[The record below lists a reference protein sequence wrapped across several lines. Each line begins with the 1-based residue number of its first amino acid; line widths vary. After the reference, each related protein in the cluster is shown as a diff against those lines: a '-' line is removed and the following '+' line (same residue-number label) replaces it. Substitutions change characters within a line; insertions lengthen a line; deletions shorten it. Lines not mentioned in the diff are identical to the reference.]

1 MMKKIMI
8 ISVIV
13 CSCNSNQVSSSKG
26 YAFFL
31 DTSLN
36 EFKQG
41 FLFKNHTMFFVNPAK
56 RDTFPVYQTF
66 IFDSANQLH
75 YITEKTYG
83 DTFQLVVGYYQNNK
97 LYKLKAED
105 FVNNKRVSFAQ
116 YTFNNTLDSQIKS
129 DKEIWE
135 IKRTISMMDGVWP
148 GEFYKNQS
156 HWK

>member
-1 MMKKIMI
+1 MKKIMI
-8 ISVIV
+8 ISVII
-13 CSCNSNQVSSSKG
+13 CSCNSDQVSSSKG
-26 YAFFL
+26 YAFFS

-41 FLFKNHTMFFVNPAK
+41 LLFKNHTVFFVNPVR
-56 RDTFPVYQTF
+56 RDTFQVYQTF
-66 IFDSANQLH
+66 IFDSANRLH

-105 FVNNKRVSFAQ
+105 FVNNERVSFAQ
-116 YTFNNTLDSQIKS
+116 YTFNNTIDSQIKS

-135 IKRTISMMDGVWP
+135 IRRTISMMDGIWP

-156 HWK
+156 DWK

>member
-1 MMKKIMI
+1 
-8 ISVIV
+8 V
-13 CSCNSNQVSSSKG
+13 
-26 YAFFL
+26 
-31 DTSLN
+31 
-36 EFKQG
+36 
-41 FLFKNHTMFFVNPAK
+41 FFVNPSRK
-56 RDTFPVYQTF
+56 KTFPVYQTF

-116 YTFNNTLDSQIKS
+116 YTFNNTIDSQIKS

-135 IKRTISMMDGVWP
+135 IGRTISMMDGIWP
-148 GEFYKNQS
+148 GEFYNNQS
-156 HWK
+156 NWK